1 MSLGE
6 TACSYAL
13 LILEDD
19 NIPATADNI
28 TTLLKSAKVDVES
41 FWPAL
46 FAKLAEKKN
55 IRDLIAS
62 AAGGGAA
69 VAAAPVAA
77 SGGGAAAAPAAAAEK
92 KPEPEEEES
101 DEEMGFGLFDE

>member
-6 TACSYAL
+6 TASSYAL
-13 LILEDD
+13 LILEDSK
-19 NIPATADNI
+19 IPATADNI
-28 TTLLKSAKVDVES
+28 ATLLKIANVEVES
-41 FWPAL
+41 FWPSL

-62 AAGGGAA
+62 AAGSGAAVA

-77 SGGGAAAAPAAAAEK
+77 SGGASTAAPAVEEK
-92 KPEPEEEES
+92 KEEPKEES
-101 DEEMGFGLFDE
+101 DDDMGFSLFD